1 MLSKLGVLPSS
12 FSHLKLSSKSS
23 SHFFNGE
30 YGSVY
35 KDSIKRETRLIYSK
49 GIGRFAA
56 IT

>member
-12 FSHLKLSSKSS
+12 FLYLKLSLKSS
-23 SHFFNGE
+23 SYFFNGK
-30 YGSVY
+30 YRSAY